1 MAKKKNGNRY
11 AKKNKKHDMLA
22 SLTHLSE
29 TKGNAKNT
37 IIETGKDILVGVVG
51 GGLIGAAIG
60 RPSLLIGAGVTGAGH
75 YMGNRVATLLGIG
88 MMAANGFQKSKS
100 VEGLEGMDMQS
111 IKNRMIAYKD
121 NFAEKLYLDKIMH
134 KSGGGNSSKDETS
147 GFGELQFFNYPND
160 MNGYNDLAA
169 LDSIE
174 RQIEQSGVSHMQMTG
189 IGLEDAEGV
198 GDLGGE
204 EDEDDDQITD
214 ESRII

>member
-1 MAKKKNGNRY
+1 MAKKKNGNTY

-22 SLTHLSE
+22 SLTQ
-29 TKGNAKNT
+29 KGNTKSNVKNT
-37 IIETGKDILVGVVG
+37 VIETGKDILVGVVG

-88 MMAANGFQKSKS
+88 MMAANGFQKSKT

-111 IKNRMIAYKD
+111 IKDRMLAYKD
-121 NFAEKLYLDKIMH
+121 NFAEKLYLDRIIPK
-134 KSGGGNSSKDETS
+134 KNGGSKDETS

-204 EDEDDDQITD
+204 EDEDNDQFTD

>member
-11 AKKNKKHDMLA
+11 AKKNKKQNMLA
-22 SLTHLSE
+22 SLTQKGN
-29 TKGNAKNT
+29 TKGNVKNT
-37 IIETGKDILVGVVG
+37 VIETGKDILVGVVG
-51 GGLIGAAIG
+51 GGLIGAALG

-75 YMGNRVATLLGIG
+75 YMGNKVATLLGIG
-88 MMAANGFQKSKS
+88 MMAANGFQKSKT

-111 IKNRMIAYKD
+111 IKDRMVAYKD
-121 NFAEKLYLDKIMH
+121 NFSEKLYLDKIIP
-134 KSGGGNSSKDETS
+134 KKNGGSKDETS

-189 IGLEDAEGV
+189 IGLEDVEGV
-198 GDLGGE
+198 GDLDG
-204 EDEDDDQITD
+204 EDDDDSDQITD
-214 ESRII
+214 ENRII